1 MWGGEAN
8 VTELAMKHF
17 KILEKT
23 HGGLKL
29 LEITG
34 AVVTVKEKVHLYIT
48 THGGYFRNLQLSL
61 FSGQVDVFGLERK
74 K

>member
-1 MWGGEAN
+1 MCVWGKAN

-17 KILEKT
+17 KILKKN

-48 THGGYFRNLQLSL
+48 NAWRL
-61 FSGQVDVFGLERK
+61 F
-74 K
+74 